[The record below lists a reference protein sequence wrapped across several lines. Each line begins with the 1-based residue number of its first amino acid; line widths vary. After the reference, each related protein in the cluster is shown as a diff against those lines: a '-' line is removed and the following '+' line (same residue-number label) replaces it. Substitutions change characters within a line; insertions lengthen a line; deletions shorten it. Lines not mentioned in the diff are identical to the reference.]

1 MAAPLRYPLI
11 LLAWGT
17 MAAIYL
23 PLFPAAAGLVWPALS
38 PVHWRALFADPQLGQ
53 ALAAT
58 LVSTLLSVGGALLI
72 ALTIVAAFWP
82 SARWRRLASRLP
94 LLLAVPHLALATAAL
109 LLFAEGGWIWQRLP
123 FLTPP
128 VDRYGIG
135 LGLTMAL
142 KESAFVLW
150 VIYGLL
156 GEARL
161 ADQATALKSLGYGRW
176 QCLRWLVLPALLP
189 ALGMVLLAAAAWS
202 LSTVDVALVLGP
214 GNPPTLAVLAW
225 QWLSQGDDM
234 QQAKGALANLLLLAI
249 LGGLALVAWG
259 GWRLQRRR
267 LPDLRGIRHPHPH
280 ALPGRLL
287 ASALPLSGLLGEKR
301 LADQATALKSLGYGR
316 WQCLRWLVLP
326 ALLPALGM
334 VLLATTAWS
343 LSAVDVALV
352 LGPGNPPTL
361 AVLAWQWLSQGD
373 ELQQAKGAL
382 ASLLLMAILGGLALV
397 AWGGWRLQRQYQPDL
412 RGVRHPHPHA
422 LPGRLLAALL
432 PLSGLLGALLLAG
445 LARSAPP
452 QMDALGNSLGL
463 ALAACALGAAVCL
476 LWLACGPARGDGWV
490 WLPLVLPALPLAD
503 GQYRL
508 ALYAWLDGDWWT
520 VLWGHLLWVVPWMLF
535 ILRPAWRQ
543 RDPRL
548 TVVARTLGWG
558 STRIFWL
565 LTLPSLTRPLLTA
578 LAVGFSVSI
587 AQYLPTL
594 WLGAGRIPT
603 LTSQAVALSSGG
615 EAQTLAAQALWQLLL
630 PAVCFILTAL
640 LAWLAGRYRRGLR

>member
-11 LLAWGT
+11 LLAWGA

-23 PLFPAAAGLVWPALS
+23 PLLPAAGELVGAARSPA
-38 PVHWRALFADPQLGQ
+38 HWRALFADPQLSQ

-72 ALTIVAAFWP
+72 ALTIVAALWP

-109 LLFAEGGWIWQRLP
+109 LLFAEGGWLWQQLP

-150 VIYGLL
+150 VIY
-156 GEARL
+156 
-161 ADQATALKSLGYGRW
+161 
-176 QCLRWLVLPALLP
+176 
-189 ALGMVLLAAAAWS
+189 
-202 LSTVDVALVLGP
+202 
-214 GNPPTLAVLAW
+214 
-225 QWLSQGDDM
+225 
-234 QQAKGALANLLLLAI
+234 
-249 LGGLALVAWG
+249 
-259 GWRLQRRR
+259 
-267 LPDLRGIRHPHPH
+267 
-280 ALPGRLL
+280 
-287 ASALPLSGLLGEKR
+287 GLLGEKR

-343 LSAVDVALV
+343 LSVVDVALV

-412 RGVRHPHPHA
+412 HGVRHPHPHA

-615 EAQTLAAQALWQLLL
+615 EAQTLAAQALWQLGILFQDPLL
-630 PAVCFILTAL
+630 FDHFSVGQNLQLALPENVRGEARKTAVEEALSRAGLAGFAPRDPVTLSGGQRARVSLLRAL
-640 LAWLAGRYRRGLR
+640 LARPEALLLDEPFSRLDASLRAGFRRWVFEELARQAIPAILVTHDREDCPPTGRCLAMERWQ